1 MIGREHWATK
11 IGLIMA
17 MAGSA
22 IGLGNFLRFPT
33 QAAQHGGGI
42 FMVPYMISIVL
53 IAIPLLWTEW
63 AMGRYGGSKGHGTT
77 PYIFDLLW
85 KNPSAKY
92 LGVLGLFIPFIVC
105 AYYLYIESWT
115 LGYAIYAIIG
125 ELPKLSQN
133 AISAEEVQ
141 KPFKDFFL
149 TYTGFGGN
157 GFLNQPTIWTYLFF
171 LITCGLNYFVLSR
184 GISMGI
190 ERFCKLAMPLLFLM
204 GIFLALW
211 VFTLK
216 TAHGTAI
223 EGFNFL
229 WEPRWEKLA
238 DPKVWLAAAGQVFF
252 TLSLGFGAIVT
263 YASYL
268 KRNQDIIASSL
279 SSMSLNEF
287 AEVILGASI
296 AIPAAIAFFGLPLAQ
311 EIAQSGSF
319 TLAFISLP
327 VIFSSLPF
335 GSLYAFVWFLLLF
348 VAGITSSIAITQ
360 PIITF
365 LEDELGF
372 SRKKAVLSTF
382 FALVLIAHLP
392 IFLPKAIDEMDFWVG
407 TFLLVVFGLI
417 EILIFMW
424 ALKPTLAWAE
434 INRGGLIRLP
444 RPFFYIIRYITPA
457 FLAILVLWWTFMEL
471 PQYIQII
478 DLNVWIIRVVLL
490 IILVIQIYLVYIV
503 TKKRKDKAFTKKK
516 ERN

>member
-1 MIGREHWATK
+1 MRGREHWATK

-42 FMVPYMISIVL
+42 FMVPYMISLVL

-63 AMGRYGGSKGHGTT
+63 AMGRYGGSRGHGTT
-77 PYIFDLLW
+77 PYIFDILW
-85 KNPSAKY
+85 KNPIAKY
-92 LGVLGLFIPFIVC
+92 IGVLGLFIPFVVC
-105 AYYLYIESWT
+105 AYYIYIESWT
-115 LGYAIYAIIG
+115 LGYAIYAFIG
-125 ELPKLSQN
+125 EFPKLSHD
-133 AISAEEVQ
+133 AVSPTEVQ

-149 TYTGFGGN
+149 TYTGFGAN
-157 GFLNQPTIWTYLFF
+157 EYLNKPTIWAYLIF
-171 LITCGLNYFVLSR
+171 LLTCGLNYIVLSR

-190 ERFCKLAMPLLFLM
+190 ERFCKFAMPLLFLM

-211 VFTLK
+211 VFNLK
-216 TAHGTAI
+216 TPHGTAV

-229 WEPRWEKLA
+229 WKPQWEKLA

-252 TLSLGFGAIVT
+252 TLSLGFGAVVT

-268 KRNQDIIASSL
+268 KRNQDITASSL

-311 EIAQSGSF
+311 EIAKSGSF

-327 VIFSSLPF
+327 AIFSSLPF
-335 GSLYAFVWFLLLF
+335 GSLYAFIWFLLLF
-348 VAGITSSIAITQ
+348 FAGITSSIAITQ

-365 LEDELGF
+365 LEDELKF

-382 FALVLIAHLP
+382 FALVITAHFP
-392 IFLPKAIDEMDFWVG
+392 IFLPKAIDEMDFWAG

-417 EILIFMW
+417 EVLIFLW
-424 ALKPTLAWAE
+424 ALKPSLAWAE
-434 INRGGLIRLP
+434 INRGGIIKLP

-457 FLAILVLWWTFMEL
+457 FLAILVLWWTIMEL
-471 PQYIQII
+471 PQYLKIT

-490 IILVIQIYLVYIV
+490 VIITIQIYLVYIATKRRKLKV
-503 TKKRKDKAFTKKK
+503 FKKR
-516 ERN
+516 